1 MEKKIKLIV
10 EIPEKYYEACKD
22 AVEESYPSQIE
33 EVIANG
39 TPYIPSGDLI
49 SRNAV
54 IRMFNTMDRYKAD
67 KLILQDTDKE
77 FPGNE
82 VFIVDDCYEQL
93 DLIDNAPTAPLPDF
107 KAGYK
112 QAIIDGRANYSRSQ
126 GEWINPSE
134 NPEFSNREFFY
145 DCSICGNTQMDETN
159 FCPNCGADMREGA
172 KNECDCK

>member
-1 MEKKIKLIV
+1 MKQKIKLIIEV
-10 EIPEKYYEACKD
+10 DQKYYEACKD

-39 TPYIPSGDLI
+39 TPYNPTGDCI
-49 SRNAV
+49 SRKAV

-67 KLILQDTDKE
+67 KLILQDTDQE

-93 DLIDNAPTAPLPDF
+93 DLIDNAPTVPLPDF

-112 QAIIDGRANYSRSQ
+112 QAIIDGKANYSRPQ
-126 GEWINPSE
+126 GEWIDTGAME
-134 NPEFSNREFFY
+134 EYWAEEY
-145 DCSICGNTQMDETN
+145 QCSICGAKDHWHN
-159 FCPNCGADMREGA
+159 FCPNCGAEMQKRCE
-172 KNECDCK
+172 K

>member
-33 EVIANG
+33 EIIANG

-112 QAIIDGRANYSRSQ
+112 QAIIDGKTNFPRPK
-126 GEWINPSE
+126 GEWIELPKA
-134 NPEFSNREFFY
+134 FDNRELPCK
-145 DCSICGNTQMDETN
+145 CSLCGHILSFMNYYPKSN
-159 FCPNCGADMREGA
+159 FCPDCGADMRKG
-172 KNECDCK
+172 DIDG